1 MPGYHRNYRKEYD
14 NYQGKPSQIKNRARR
29 NAARRM
35 MVKNGSA
42 SKGDGKDV
50 NHKRPLMKGGSNA
63 RSNLAMESKS
73 VNRRRK

>member
-1 MPGYHRNYRKEYD
+1 MPGTHRNYRKEYD
-14 NYQGKPSQIKNRARR
+14 NYQGQPGQIKNRARR
-29 NAARRM
+29 NAARRL

-50 NHKRPLMKGGSNA
+50 NHKRPLMKGGGNA